1 MYCDWHLPC
10 IVIGT
15 CHVHSVTLAIYM
27 NVTTSLQS
35 VVSSPISYLST
46 LRQFGLQV
54 LAPQPS
60 NINFMEWLH
69 EANEAIQG
77 PFRDGLNS
85 LIMLGAWVLWNHR
98 NRCIFDGLS
107 PNIANFLIQVG
118 DEVCWGQGVVLP
130 CCLLLRC
137 GLEIYRWISLCLLR
151 LDRRK
156 ASLGLFWTLFL
167 SPFNIM
173 IRSSPACSRKKP

>member
-1 MYCDWHLPC
+1 MIDIYSKC
-10 IVIGT
+10 ILGKFILGKSTISVIST
-15 CHVHSVTLAIYM
+15 CHVHSATLAIYM

-35 VVSSPISYLST
+35 VVSSLISYLST

-60 NINFMEWLH
+60 NINFMEWWH
-69 EANEAIQG
+69 KANEAIQG
-77 PFRDGLNS
+77 PFRDFLNS

-118 DEVCWGQGVVLP
+118 DERRLWESAGAK
-130 CCLLLRC
+130 
-137 GLEIYRWISLCLLR
+137 GLSSLA
-151 LDRRK
+151 
-156 ASLGLFWTLFL
+156 ASF
-167 SPFNIM
+167 SDVD
-173 IRSSPACSRKKP
+173 